1 MALSGRETL
10 LSGLRQDYH
19 RRANPGGGR
28 HTWERTI
35 AAQLPDGAVPFIPM
49 DWILPTDEGMAS
61 LALREAERSNASV
74 D

>member
-19 RRANPGGGR
+19 RRANPSGGR
-28 HTWERTI
+28 HTWERAF
-35 AAQLPDGAVPFIPM
+35 AAQLPDGAVPFNTNGLDPANRRS
-49 DWILPTDEGMAS
+49 MAS